1 MVREKAA
8 ELKIKEIVGMTENL
22 YKNNEMMNKLDEFL
36 LDIQKPARYIGGE
49 VGSVIKDKSKVDVRF
64 AFCFPDTYEIGMSH
78 LGMKILYGLK
88 NAVPN
93 YWCERVFMPLPDME
107 EQMRKRGI
115 PLYALESLDPIRE
128 FDFIGFTIQYELCY
142 TTILEMLDLAGL
154 PVLAEERKE
163 LTPLVVAGGPCVCN
177 AEPLCDF
184 IDLFI
189 IGDGEEVN
197 LELMRLMER
206 CKKENAS
213 KREFLERAAQ
223 LEGIYIPSLYDVE
236 YNDDGTVKSI
246 TAKAPAPKTVT
257 KRIVHDLDKTYFPDN
272 FVVPFCDIVHNRAVV
287 EVLRGCVRGCRF
299 CQAGF
304 IYRPF
309 REKQKSTI
317 LDQTRCLCENTGY
330 DEVSL
335 SSLSTSDYKD
345 IEGLLSCL
353 TDYTSKNGI
362 NLSLPSLRVDR
373 FSEEV
378 LKEISDVR
386 KSGLTFAPE
395 AGSQRL
401 RDVINKNVTEEN
413 VLDSVKIAFEGGY
426 SAIKLYFML
435 GLPTETEKDIEGIY
449 DLAKVVID
457 QFYANPNRKK
467 GKAPS
472 VSISV
477 STFIPKPFTPFEFEP
492 QASEDEIRSKQKHL
506 MEYANNR
513 KISISRS
520 KYDVSLLEAVLARAD
535 RRVGRAVYLAWKKG
549 CKLDGWEEYF
559 DMNKW
564 REAFAE
570 CGLEMSFYANRRRGY
585 DEVAPWSHINMLV
598 SREFFINENKKAHEG
613 KTTPNCREQCSNC
626 GVIKNVGGDICR
638 AIR

>member
-1 MVREKAA
+1 
-8 ELKIKEIVGMTENL
+8 MTEKL
-22 YKNNEMMNKLDEFL
+22 YKNTEMMNKLDEFL

-49 VGSVIKDKSKVDVRF
+49 VGSIIKDKSKVDVRF

-107 EQMRKRGI
+107 DQMRRRGI

-154 PVLAEERKE
+154 PVLAEERTE

-189 IGDGEEVN
+189 IGEGEEVN
-197 LELMRLMER
+197 LELMRLMEQ
-206 CKKENAS
+206 CKKDNAS

-223 LEGIYIPSLYDVE
+223 IEGIYVPSLYDVE
-236 YNDDGTVKSI
+236 YNADGTVKSI
-246 TAKAPAPKTVT
+246 TAREPAPQTVT
-257 KRIVHDLDKTYFPDN
+257 KRIVHNIDKMYAPEN

-287 EVLRGCVRGCRF
+287 EVLRGCIRGCRF
-299 CQAGF
+299 CQAGY

-309 REKQKSTI
+309 REKGKTAI

-345 IEGLLSCL
+345 IEGLLKTL

-378 LKEISDVR
+378 FKEITDVR

-401 RDVINKNVTEEN
+401 RDVINKNVTEKN

-435 GLPTETEKDIEGIY
+435 GLPTETEEDIEGIY
-449 DLAKVVID
+449 DLAKAVVE
-457 QFYANPNRKK
+457 QFYANPDRKK

-472 VSISV
+472 VSVSL

-492 QASEDEIRSKQKHL
+492 QASEEEIRSKQKHI
-506 MEYANNR
+506 MEYANDK
-513 KISISRS
+513 KITISRS

-535 RRVGRAVYLAWKKG
+535 RRVGKAVYLAWKKG
-549 CKLDGWEEYF
+549 CRLDGWEEYF

-564 REAFAE
+564 REAFGE
-570 CGLEMSFYANRRRGY
+570 CGLDMSFYANRRRGY
-585 DEVAPWSHINMLV
+585 DETAPWSHINMLV
-598 SREFFINENKKAHEG
+598 SREFFINENKKAHNGE
-613 KTTPNCREQCSNC
+613 TTLNCREQCSNC
-626 GVIKNVGGDICR
+626 GVIKNIGGDICR

>member
-1 MVREKAA
+1 
-8 ELKIKEIVGMTENL
+8 MTDNL
-22 YKNNEMMNKLDEFL
+22 YKNTEMMNKLDEFL

-107 EQMRKRGI
+107 EQMRRRGI

-154 PVLAEERKE
+154 PVLAEERNE

-197 LELMRLMER
+197 LELMSLMER
-206 CKKENAS
+206 CKKENVS

-223 LEGIYIPSLYDVE
+223 LEGIYVPSFYDVE
-236 YNDDGTVKSI
+236 YNEDGTVKAI
-246 TAKAPAPKTVT
+246 TAQEPAPKTVT
-257 KRIVHDLDKTYFPDN
+257 KRIVHDLDKAYFPDS

-287 EVLRGCVRGCRF
+287 EVLRGCIRGCRF

-401 RDVINKNVTEEN
+401 RDVINKNVTEKN

-449 DLAKVVID
+449 DLAKAVIE
-457 QFYANPNRKK
+457 QFYANPDRKK

-492 QASEDEIRSKQKHL
+492 QASEEEIRAKQKHL
-506 MEYANNR
+506 MEYANDR

-559 DMNKW
+559 NMNIL

-570 CGLEMSFYANRRRGY
+570 CGLEMSFYANRRREY

-598 SREFFINENKKAHEG
+598 DREFFINENKKAHEG
-613 KTTPNCREQCSNC
+613 VTTPNCREQCSNC

>member
-1 MVREKAA
+1 
-8 ELKIKEIVGMTENL
+8 MTENL
-22 YKNNEMMNKLDEFL
+22 YKNTEMMNKLDEFL
-36 LDIQKPARYIGGE
+36 LDIRKPARYIGGE

-128 FDFIGFTIQYELCY
+128 FDFIGFTIQYELCC

-163 LTPLVVAGGPCVCN
+163 LTPIVVAGGPCVCN

-189 IGDGEEVN
+189 IGEGEEVN
-197 LELMRLMER
+197 LELMRLMEQY
-206 CKKENAS
+206 KKENAS
-213 KREFLERAAQ
+213 KKEFLERAAQ
-223 LEGIYIPSLYDVE
+223 IEGIYVPSLYDVD
-236 YNDDGTVKSI
+236 YNADGTVKSI
-246 TAKAPAPKTVT
+246 TAKSPAPETVT
-257 KRIVHDLDKTYFPDN
+257 KRIVHDIDKMYAPEN

-287 EVLRGCVRGCRF
+287 EVLRGCIRGCRF
-299 CQAGF
+299 CQAGY

-309 REKQKSTI
+309 REKGKNTI
-317 LDQTRCLCENTGY
+317 FNQTRCLCENTGY

-345 IEGLLSCL
+345 IEGLLKTL

-378 LKEISDVR
+378 FKEITDVR

-401 RDVINKNVTEEN
+401 RDVINKNVTEKN
-413 VLDSVKIAFEGGY
+413 LLDSVKIAFDGGY

-435 GLPTETEKDIEGIY
+435 GLPTETEEDIEGIY
-449 DLAKVVID
+449 DLAKAVIE
-457 QFYANPNRKK
+457 QFYANPDRKK

-472 VSISV
+472 VSVSV

-492 QASEDEIRSKQKHL
+492 QASEEEIRSKQKHL
-506 MEYANNR
+506 MEYANDK

-535 RRVGRAVYLAWKKG
+535 RRVGKAIYLAWKKG

-559 DMNKW
+559 DMKKW
-564 REAFAE
+564 REAFEE
-570 CGLEMSFYANRRRGY
+570 CGLEMSFYANRRREY

-598 SREFFINENKKAHEG
+598 SRDFFVNENKKAHG
-613 KTTPNCREQCSNC
+613 GVTTPNCREQCSYC